1 MSHDADMIAMIIDSA
16 AAAIE
21 SNKDHLTRLDQLIG
35 DGDHG
40 INMSRGIS
48 AIVQKKD
55 ELSSLP
61 FDEACKMAGMLI
73 VMTVG
78 GASGPLF
85 GSCLMAIG
93 KGRARMPTN
102 RPELAAMLCDGLDAV
117 KSRGKSDIGAK
128 TMIDVLA
135 PVTAY
140 IATADP
146 FSFEGL
152 RQASADALEATK
164 PIEARK
170 GRAAFLGARSIGHI
184 DPGAQTVTLLVNSIS
199 EALENRQ

>member
-1 MSHDADMIAMIIDSA
+1 MSQEADVIAMMIESA

-21 SNKDHLTRLDQLIG
+21 SNKDHLTKLDQLIG

-40 INMSRGIS
+40 INMSRGFAAILEKKHDLS
-48 AIVQKKD
+48 A
-55 ELSSLP
+55 LP
-61 FDEACKMAGMLI
+61 FNEACKMAGMLL

-93 KGRARMPTN
+93 KGRSEMPAN
-102 RPELAAMLCDGLDAV
+102 RHELAAMLSDGLEAI

-135 PVTAY
+135 PVTDY
-140 IATADP
+140 IATAEP
-146 FSFEGL
+146 FSLEGL
-152 RQASADALEATK
+152 RQATAHALEATK
-164 PIEARK
+164 PLEASK

-184 DPGAQTVTLLVNSIS
+184 DPGAQTVALLVNSIS
-199 EALENRQ
+199 ETLEHRQ